1 MYKKSKIYSLIF
13 FLVCVLALSFRI
25 NLARAQL
32 GPLVGGR
39 FLPGLFDI
47 FTPTP
52 TCGLLVSVVGPNPG
66 VFVWAP
72 TTYNYFNQAVTHVG
86 LQVLGMSF
94 YAPPCAPILS
104 IYGTSLIP

>member
-1 MYKKSKIYSLIF
+1 MPNKNKTYFLIF
-13 FLVCVLALSFRI
+13 FLVCILIFSFQI
-25 NLARAQL
+25 NQVKAQV

-72 TTYNYFNQAVTHVG
+72 TIYNYFNEAVTHVG
-86 LQVLGMSF
+86 LQVLGMSV
-94 YAPPCAPILS
+94 YAPPCAPILT